1 MISAANIEAPTIP
14 AVNRKFWAILG
25 LSILLHA
32 TLFAVTSWQR
42 KNGPISLPPILA
54 SIRLV
59 NLAPSE
65 AQTESGPVAVAAP
78 SRAPA
83 AVPPKAR
90 QNPARAEPQSAPRVM
105 QTAGP
110 ANVPASTPAPSFAAS
125 EGVAPV
131 AATVPATASASAP
144 ATESARPAPAV
155 APQRPQSEVLDGY
168 RQRLGELFARHQ
180 EYPRVAAMRGWE
192 GEVRL
197 RLKVARKGNLLG
209 VAVDRSSGF
218 DVLDQHALA
227 MLEALAGLPPL
238 PEALDSNEIQV
249 VVPINYKLKKT
260 TS

>member
-1 MISAANIEAPTIP
+1 MITAANIEVPVIPT
-14 AVNRKFWAILG
+14 VNRKFWAILA
-25 LSILLHA
+25 LSMLLHA
-32 TLFAVTSWQR
+32 SLFALTSWQR
-42 KNGPISLPPILA
+42 ENGPISLPPIFA
-54 SIRLV
+54 SIRLIAV
-59 NLAPSE
+59 
-65 AQTESGPVAVAAP
+65 TESGPVAEAAP
-78 SRAPA
+78 APA
-83 AVPPKAR
+83 AVPQKAR
-90 QNPARAEPQSAPRVM
+90 QEASRSERPAPRTT

-110 ANVPASTPAPSFAAS
+110 ANVPAHAPSSLSAMATESAAPAAA
-125 EGVAPV
+125 APV
-131 AATVPATASASAP
+131 AEA
-144 ATESARPAPAV
+144 ARPAPAI

-209 VAVDRSSGF
+209 VTLDRSSGF

-227 MLEALAGLPPL
+227 MLETLAGLPPL
-238 PEALDSNEIQV
+238 PDALDSNEIQV

>member
-1 MISAANIEAPTIP
+1 MIEAPTVP
-14 AVNRKFWAILG
+14 TVNRKFWAILG
-25 LSILLHA
+25 LSILFHA
-32 TLFAVTSWQR
+32 SLFALTSWQR
-42 KNGPISLPPILA
+42 QNGPISLPPILA
-54 SIRLV
+54 SIRLMAV
-59 NLAPSE
+59 
-65 AQTESGPVAVAAP
+65 TESGPVAEVAP
-78 SRAPA
+78 TPA
-83 AVPPKAR
+83 AVPQKAR
-90 QNPARAEPQSAPRVM
+90 QEASRSERPAPRVT

-110 ANVPASTPAPSFAAS
+110 ANVPAQTPSPSSAMAAESAVPAAS
-125 EGVAPV
+125 APV
-131 AATVPATASASAP
+131 AEA
-144 ATESARPAPAV
+144 ARPAPAI

-260 TS
+260 T

>member
-1 MISAANIEAPTIP
+1 MMAAALIDMPAVPT
-14 AVNRKFWAILG
+14 VNRKFWAILA

-59 NLAPSE
+59 AV
-65 AQTESGPVAVAAP
+65 TESGPVAAAAP
-78 SRAPA
+78 APA
-83 AVPPKAR
+83 TVPQKAR
-90 QNPARAEPQSAPRVM
+90 QEAIRTERPAPRVT

-110 ANVPASTPAPSFAAS
+110 ANVPA
-125 EGVAPV
+125 PV
-131 AATVPATASASAP
+131 ASSTVATSSDKLASAP
-144 ATESARPAPAV
+144 AAPAAPVAETARPAPAV
-155 APQRPQSEVLDGY
+155 APQRPQSEILDSY
-168 RQRLGELFARHQ
+168 RQRLGELLARHQ
-180 EYPRVAAMRGWE
+180 EYPRIAAMRGWE

-209 VAVDRSSGF
+209 IALDRSSGF
-218 DVLDQHALA
+218 EVLDQHALA

-238 PEALDSNEIQV
+238 PESLDSNEIQV

-260 TS
+260 T

>member
-1 MISAANIEAPTIP
+1 
-14 AVNRKFWAILG
+14 VNRKFWAILG
-25 LSILLHA
+25 LSILFHA
-32 TLFAVTSWQR
+32 SLFALTSWQR
-42 KNGPISLPPILA
+42 QNGPISLPPILA
-54 SIRLV
+54 SIRLMAV
-59 NLAPSE
+59 
-65 AQTESGPVAVAAP
+65 TESGPVAEVAP
-78 SRAPA
+78 TPA
-83 AVPPKAR
+83 AVPQKAR
-90 QNPARAEPQSAPRVM
+90 QEASRSERPAPRVM

-110 ANVPASTPAPSFAAS
+110 AHVPAQTPAPSMASATDTVQPATPVAVAAS
-125 EGVAPV
+125 ATEAARQAPDVAPP
-131 AATVPATASASAP
+131 PA
-144 ATESARPAPAV
+144 R
-155 APQRPQSEVLDGY
+155 PQRPQSEVLDGY

-260 TS
+260 T